1 MKIAKVLLNIQ
12 GFIRKNYFLHPI
24 KHLASPQDAES
35 LRSNIKHQNNKRKNI
50 SKEAKRWQGIGFEPT
65 PFQLHSKSEISNQN
79 CSRMGPA
86 REMILF
92 PVDRARRDLSIDI

>member
-35 LRSNIKHQNNKRKNI
+35 LRGNIKHQNNKRKKNI
-50 SKEAKRWQGIGFEPT
+50 SKEAKIWQGI
-65 PFQLHSKSEISNQN
+65 
-79 CSRMGPA
+79 
-86 REMILF
+86 
-92 PVDRARRDLSIDI
+92 